1 METKSNLDTMKYVQ
15 NKIWFKHGLI
25 ILSEGRSGGT
35 ALLWKIESLV
45 HIQHYSKWYI
55 DAHVDGGQNIGRWRI
70 IGFYGN
76 PEASKREESW
86 KLLKYLHQRDNL
98 PWLVVGDF
106 NEIMG
111 MSEKEGGRIRQAKQ
125 MEIFRDAIDVCGL
138 RDMGYVGSK
147 FTWRYIKRDGT
158 QIRERIDWDLA
169 STTWSNLFPSAK
181 VFHLSS
187 STSDHSQLSIHLDMR
202 LMQ

>member
-35 ALLWKIESLV
+35 TLLWKIKSLV

-55 DAHVDGGQNIGRWRI
+55 DVHVDGGQNIGWCRI
-70 IGFYGN
+70 IGFYDN

-86 KLLKYLHQRDNL
+86 KLLKYLYQRDNL

-106 NEIMG
+106 NEIME
-111 MSEKEGGRIRQAKQ
+111 MSEKE
-125 MEIFRDAIDVCGL
+125 
-138 RDMGYVGSK
+138 
-147 FTWRYIKRDGT
+147 
-158 QIRERIDWDLA
+158 
-169 STTWSNLFPSAK
+169 
-181 VFHLSS
+181 
-187 STSDHSQLSIHLDMR
+187 
-202 LMQ
+202 